1 LEQRH
6 RRRPGLRRHR
16 PPVLGGTLVPVDLED
31 PPTQT
36 LEIVSGRRNA
46 WCWPDTKQEPSL
58 SGYFQFP
65 LVAATREEGQP
76 RGRA

>member
-1 LEQRH
+1 
-6 RRRPGLRRHR
+6 
-16 PPVLGGTLVPVDLED
+16 VDLED
-31 PPTQT
+31 PPTRT

-46 WCWPDTKQEPSL
+46 RCWPDTEQEPSL

-76 RGRA
+76 RGGA